1 MTYSNFFVEKS
12 FCRKKNGG
20 LRSQFF
26 FVEKSFWEIAEST
39 TKIKNFYR
47 KNFLYRLFF
56 VMKHFHHFLIILT
69 NYFVATK
76 ILSDDKVSSKMAD
89 NFGRQNFGCQNWQT
103 KLSGVVEIGRQKYRV
118 SKLADKISG
127 VKIGRQLW
135 QTKFRV
141 SKLAD
146 NFGRQKFRVS
156 KLADNFGRQ
165 NFGCQNWQTTLAD
178 KN

>member
-1 MTYSNFFVEKS
+1 MWKKKFAKKWRMTYSNFFVEKS

-47 KNFLYRLFF
+47 KIFLYRLFF

-76 ILSDDKVSSKMAD
+76 ILSDDKVSSKLAAG
-89 NFGRQNFGCQNWQT
+89 NLNYCKETSRLQETTSTTGKPPLLQETSSTTGITGRFSLG
-103 KLSGVVEIGRQKYRV
+103 
-118 SKLADKISG
+118 
-127 VKIGRQLW
+127 
-135 QTKFRV
+135 
-141 SKLAD
+141 
-146 NFGRQKFRVS
+146 
-156 KLADNFGRQ
+156 
-165 NFGCQNWQTTLAD
+165 
-178 KN
+178 